1 MDVRGALQVA
11 GLPRSRE
18 AAKPRREMRGSCE
31 WSVVSQ
37 VSRGRGSAGVVPE
50 GLGVCCLLIRL
61 QGYHGHAR
69 GFAGGWAHAKPRREM
84 QGICQWSVVSQASR
98 GRESAGVVP
107 EGLGVCCLLIR
118 LQGCHGHAGGFAGGW
133 AHAKP
138 RSREGKCRGFVSGQ
152 LSVRRA
158 VDGSPRV
165 WFLRVSVCAV
175 S

>member
-61 QGYHGHAR
+61 RDTMDMR
-69 GFAGGWAHAKPRREM
+69 GAL
-84 QGICQWSVVSQASR
+84 QA
-98 GRESAGVVP
+98 V
-107 EGLGVCCLLIR
+107 GLT
-118 LQGCHGHAGGFAGGW
+118 
-133 AHAKP
+133 

-165 WFLRVSVCAV
+165 WFLRVSVCAA